1 MFARNKYDLPENY
14 QETARRLIDVVI
26 DSINVSKC
34 SININIVC
42 IYVCMYVCMYTHES
56 A

>member
-1 MFARNKYDLPENY
+1 MFARNKYDLPEDTNY

-26 DSINVSKC
+26 DSVNVSKC
-34 SININIVC
+34 SINIDTVC
-42 IYVCMYVCMYTHES
+42 VYVCMRES